1 MKSKEFRKKEQKMNW
16 KSKLYGDLQWY
27 VLTIEHLWVE
37 ACTEA
42 YKNDDWTKADVL
54 KDELARAG
62 RKLYNRI
69 NR

>member
-1 MKSKEFRKKEQKMNW
+1 MNKENKTCKDIQN
-16 KSKLYGDLQWY
+16 Y
-27 VLTIEHLWVE
+27 VLMIEHLWVQ

>member
-1 MKSKEFRKKEQKMNW
+1 MNKENKIYKDIQN
-16 KSKLYGDLQWY
+16 Y